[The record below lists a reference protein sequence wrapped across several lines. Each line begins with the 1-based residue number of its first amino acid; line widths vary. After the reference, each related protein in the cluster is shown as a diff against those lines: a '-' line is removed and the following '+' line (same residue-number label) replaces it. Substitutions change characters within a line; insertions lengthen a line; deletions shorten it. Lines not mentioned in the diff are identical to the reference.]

1 MLEDYGQPSPIDL
14 EEVVSVE
21 QSAFVPG
28 RLITDN
34 VLITYECIHY
44 LRTKR
49 GKDGACAIK
58 LDMAKAYD
66 RVEWRYLD
74 AVMRALGFPDQWCRL
89 VMRCV
94 TSVTFSV
101 RVNGVF
107 SDCFQPSRG
116 IRQGDPI
123 SPYLFLL
130 CAEGLSSMLRSIGP
144 LYVSRGVRVS
154 RHAPWVSHLLF
165 ADDCLI
171 FTQASKRGADRVAA
185 ILVDYVRITG
195 VSDPRGGGGE

>member
-1 MLEDYGQPSPIDL
+1 MVQAGD
-14 EEVVSVE
+14 EVCHFS
-21 QSAFVPG
+21 
-28 RLITDN
+28 
-34 VLITYECIHY
+34 Y
-44 LRTKR
+44 
-49 GKDGACAIK
+49 
-58 LDMAKAYD
+58 
-66 RVEWRYLD
+66 
-74 AVMRALGFPDQWCRL
+74 
-89 VMRCV
+89 
-94 TSVTFSV
+94 FSV